1 MRATLGEAVSLLA
14 ANLHLLTLVSLTVWL
29 PAHVA
34 LNYLEYFAR
43 DESGMPGRALRI
55 GLVVQVIFDPL
66 VVAATLAAL
75 ERIKRAEPVTYALAM
90 LSGARA
96 WGRLMFVR
104 LVVTVVVVFPALGG
118 AAALGGGRPGL
129 AGAALLFGVSLVTLA
144 LLLRYAVVD
153 SVVVLEGRTALDC
166 WRRAAELTR
175 GRRWLVFRAAA
186 VLVVLLLSVAVVR
199 AAPPLDHFVL
209 RVLFDCALSVS
220 QSLLTIVLFLVYW
233 RARADLQPAR

>member
-1 MRATLGEAVSLLA
+1 MRATLGEAAALLV
-14 ANLHLLTLVSLTVWL
+14 ANLHLLTLLSLTVWL

-43 DESGMPGRALRI
+43 DETGVQGRALRV

-66 VVAATLAAL
+66 VVSATLAAL
-75 ERIKRAEPVTYALAM
+75 DRIKRAEPVTYLSALQ
-90 LSGARA
+90 SGARA

-118 AAALGGGRPGL
+118 AAAMGGGRTGL
-129 AGAALLFGVSLVTLA
+129 PGAALLFLVSLATLA

-175 GRRWLVFRAAA
+175 GRRWLVFRAAG
-186 VLVVLLLSVAVVR
+186 VLLVLLLSLALLR
-199 AAPPLDHFVL
+199 AAPALDHFVA

-220 QSLLTIVLFLVYW
+220 QTLLTIMLFVVYW
-233 RARADLQPAR
+233 RARADLHPAQ